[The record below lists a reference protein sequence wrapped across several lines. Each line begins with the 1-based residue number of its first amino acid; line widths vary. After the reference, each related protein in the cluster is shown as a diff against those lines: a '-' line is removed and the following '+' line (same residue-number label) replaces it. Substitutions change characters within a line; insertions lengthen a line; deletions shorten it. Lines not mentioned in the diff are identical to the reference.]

1 MVSKII
7 LILDIICLIYWAVD
21 GIITLYIPE
30 KVSKTKYGCTLV
42 MLLIFWIMWLADTI
56 PGVF

>member
-7 LILDIICLIYWAVD
+7 LILDIICLIYWAAD
-21 GIITLYIPE
+21 GIITLHAPE
-30 KVSKTKYGCTLV
+30 KVSKTKYGCVLV